1 MKLESLKIKK
11 TYSSSGIV
19 YGKLWGGGKG
29 TYPAQNLGPHNS
41 KEELLEEAKK
51 LLYDNLLDDGMG
63 FEQLLGATLR
73 ITTLETVIIN
83 GKEYYRETS
92 EIEVIGDTPHE
103 LTKEFLSI

>member
-1 MKLESLKIKK
+1 
-11 TYSSSGIV
+11 
-19 YGKLWGGGKG
+19 
-29 TYPAQNLGPHNS
+29 
-41 KEELLEEAKK
+41 
-51 LLYDNLLDDGMG
+51 
-63 FEQLLGATLR
+63 LLGATLR